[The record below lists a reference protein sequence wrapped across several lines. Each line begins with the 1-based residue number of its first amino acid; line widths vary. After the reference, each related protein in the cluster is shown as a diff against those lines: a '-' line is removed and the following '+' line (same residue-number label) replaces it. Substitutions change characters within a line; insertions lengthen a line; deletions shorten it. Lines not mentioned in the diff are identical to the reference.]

1 MDRSLAPRTPA
12 DEITQLRLAEQ
23 ARRASRRM
31 IARGQRPAYRVDVF
45 EETAEI
51 RIRIA
56 ELPWLTGTSARPGS
70 VLVDARRIVAAW
82 LEVDGESFDIERA

>member
-1 MDRSLAPRTPA
+1 
-12 DEITQLRLAEQ
+12 
-23 ARRASRRM
+23 M
-31 IARGQRPAYRVDVF
+31 IAGGQRPAYRVDVF
-45 EETAEI
+45 EETATI

-56 ELPWLTGTSARPGS
+56 ELPWLTGTSARRGS